1 MRITRN
7 YMSNLLNGNSKSSNA
22 SSLLQSA
29 LSRSNRGRRSR
40 LSVQNSRTDSLGKIS
55 TSNLTG
61 SANSEKLYYNMK
73 YHAGQVYVYAER
85 LNGKNKDSVY
95 EKAKTSGSTEEIIAD
110 IKGFVSHY
118 NSMVVNMK
126 KSGSRT
132 GDNYQTQFNHLA
144 RLSSLELASTGVSR
158 KSDGTLEIDEKKLSE
173 ADIETLEQVW
183 GGSTSFASRI
193 ALRADSVASYAER
206 SMTAQAS
213 SAYSSLF
220 NNYGSK
226 GNYFNFFR

>member
-29 LSRSNRGRRSR
+29 LSRSSRGRRSR
-40 LSVQNSRTDSLGKIS
+40 LNLQNSRTDSLSKIS
-55 TSNLTG
+55 TNNLTG

-73 YHAGQVYVYAER
+73 YHAGRVYVYAER

-118 NSMVVNMK
+118 NSMVANMK

-132 GDNYQTQFNHLA
+132 DDNYQTQFNHLA

>member
-29 LSRSNRGRRSR
+29 LSRSSRGRRSR
-40 LSVQNSRTDSLGKIS
+40 LNLQNSRTDSLSKIS
-55 TSNLTG
+55 TNNLTG

-73 YHAGQVYVYAER
+73 YHADQVYDYAER
-85 LNGKNKDSVY
+85 LNGKNKESVY
-95 EKAKTSGSTEEIIAD
+95 EKAKASGSTEEIIAN

-118 NSMVVNMK
+118 NSMVANMK

-144 RLSSLELASTGVSR
+144 RSSSLELASTGVSR

>member
-7 YMSNLLNGNSKSSNA
+7 YMSNLLNGNNKSSNA

-118 NSMVVNMK
+118 NSMVANMK

-132 GDNYQTQFNHLA
+132 DDNYQTQFNNLA
-144 RLSSLELASTGVSR
+144 RSSSLELASTGVNR
-158 KSDGTLEIDEKKLSE
+158 KSDGTLEIDEKKLAE

>member
-7 YMSNLLNGNSKSSNA
+7 YMSNLLNGNNKSSNA

-118 NSMVVNMK
+118 NIMVANMK

-132 GDNYQTQFNHLA
+132 DDNYQTQFNNLA
-144 RLSSLELASTGVSR
+144 RSSSLELASTGVNR
-158 KSDGTLEIDEKKLSE
+158 KSDGTLEIDEKKLAE

>member
-7 YMSNLLNGNSKSSNA
+7 YMSNLLNGNNKSSNA

-118 NSMVVNMK
+118 NIMVANMK

-132 GDNYQTQFNHLA
+132 DDNYQTQFNNLA
-144 RLSSLELASTGVSR
+144 RSSSLELASTGVNR
-158 KSDGTLEIDEKKLSE
+158 KSDGTLEIDEKKLAE

-226 GNYFNFFR
+226 GNCFNFFR